1 MGPTKAT
8 LNAVGKISWRV
19 ARFNGT
25 RNGVMPGIFPVGG
38 PSSATFGTTRW
49 ASPAP
54 TARHSNYF
62 TRLVA
67 YFRHNS
73 GIIRV

>member
-19 ARFNGT
+19 DRFNGT

-49 ASPAP
+49 ARTSPAP
-54 TARHSNYF
+54 TARHSNSF
-62 TRLVA
+62 TEFLA
-67 YFRHNS
+67 
-73 GIIRV
+73 